1 MQLIV
6 GRRNKYETEVIDMP
20 DIIEINRNDLPNLE
34 KDASEL
40 LCDEVGLSTERQ
52 KISIPI
58 AQMAGLGAGVASL
71 IPALRSITQTTTI
84 PADGLYRLANAAVG
98 DTLKVAKNGN
108 FWGALKTAEGTS
120 KFAQLQ
126 AAESTTVSTKTVMAI
141 DPATIMM
148 AVALFSIEQKLG
160 SIVEL
165 EKKVLSFLEADKE
178 AGVEA
183 DMQTLTGILK
193 KYKLGWDNE
202 HFIASNHKLAIDIQ
216 RTARKNILA
225 YQKQVA
231 DILNSK
237 KWIVSQS
244 KVDESLKDLLR
255 KFRFYRLSIYGFAL
269 SSLVEILLSGDFKE
283 ENILCAKE
291 EIRDYSISYR
301 ELYSAGSL
309 FLEKLSNASIKA
321 NVMKGI
327 GIAGKATGKFIEKI
341 PVIKDGSVD
350 EFLQGGGEQLQK
362 QSEDL
367 KKRTIAEF
375 AEISDPKTTI
385 FTEQM
390 EQLIQIYGRTQEI
403 CFDSTHI
410 HLVAG

>member
-1 MQLIV
+1 MA
-6 GRRNKYETEVIDMP
+6 
-20 DIIEINRNDLPNLE
+20 DIIEIKHNDLPDLE
-34 KDASEL
+34 KDSSEL
-40 LCDEVGLSTERQ
+40 LCDGVGSSTERQ

-58 AQMAGLGAGVASL
+58 AQIAGLGAGVASL
-71 IPALRSITQTTTI
+71 IPALRTITQTTTI
-84 PADGLYRLANAAVG
+84 PADGLYRLANATVG

-108 FWGALKTAEGTS
+108 FWGAFKTAEGTS

-126 AAESTTVSTKTVMAI
+126 AAETTTASTKTVMAI

-160 SIVEL
+160 SIIEL
-165 EKKVLSFLEADKE
+165 EKKVLSFLEADQE
-178 AGVEA
+178 ACVEA

-193 KYKLGWDNE
+193 KYKHGWDNE
-202 HFIASNHKLAIDIQ
+202 HFIASNHKLVIDIQ

-231 DILNSK
+231 DILSSK

-283 ENILCAKE
+283 ENTLCAKE
-291 EIRDYSISYR
+291 EIRDYSIGYR
-301 ELYSAGSL
+301 ELFSAGSL

-367 KKRTIAEF
+367 KKRTIEEF

>member
-1 MQLIV
+1 M
-6 GRRNKYETEVIDMP
+6 RD
-20 DIIEINRNDLPNLE
+20 
-34 KDASEL
+34 S
-40 LCDEVGLSTERQ
+40 LS
-52 KISIPI
+52 K
-58 AQMAGLGAGVASL
+58 
-71 IPALRSITQTTTI
+71 
-84 PADGLYRLANAAVG
+84 
-98 DTLKVAKNGN
+98 
-108 FWGALKTAEGTS
+108 GALKTADGTS

-126 AAESTTVSTKTVMAI
+126 AAGSTTASTKTVMAI
-141 DPATIMM
+141 NPATIMM

-178 AGVEA
+178 AEVEA

-193 KYKLGWDNE
+193 KYKLGWYNE
-202 HFIASNHKLAIDIQ
+202 HFTASNHKLVLDIQ
-216 RTARKNILA
+216 RTARKNILV

-231 DILNSK
+231 EIINSK
-237 KWIVSQS
+237 KWFVSQS
-244 KVDESLKDLLR
+244 KVDDSLKDLLR

-283 ENILCAKE
+283 ENILCAKD
-291 EIRDYSISYR
+291 EIQEYSLGYR

-367 KKRTIAEF
+367 KKKTIEEF
-375 AEISDPKTTI
+375 AEISDPKTSI

-390 EQLIQIYGRTQEI
+390 EQLIQIYGGTQEI
-403 CFDSTHI
+403 CFDHTHI

>member
-1 MQLIV
+1 MA
-6 GRRNKYETEVIDMP
+6 
-20 DIIEINRNDLPNLE
+20 DIIEIKKDEYPNIENEATKILS
-34 KDASEL
+34 DG
-40 LCDEVGLSTERQ
+40 VGLSAPKQT
-52 KISIPI
+52 ISLPI
-58 AQMAGLGAGVASL
+58 AQIAGLGAGVASL
-71 IPALRSITQTTTI
+71 LPALRTITQTTTV
-84 PADGLYRLANAAVG
+84 PADGLYRVANAVVG
-98 DTLKVAKNGN
+98 DTLKKAQNGN
-108 FWGALKTAEGTS
+108 FWGALKTVDGTS

-126 AAESTTVSTKTVMAI
+126 AAGSTTASTKTVMAI
-141 DPATIMM
+141 NPATIMM

-178 AGVEA
+178 AEVEA

-202 HFIASNHKLAIDIQ
+202 HFTASNHKLVLDIQ
-216 RTARKNILA
+216 RTARKNILV

-231 DILNSK
+231 EIINSK
-237 KWIVSQS
+237 KWFVSQS
-244 KVDESLKDLLR
+244 KVDDSLKDLLR

-269 SSLVEILLSGDFKE
+269 SALVEILLSGDFKE

-291 EIRDYSISYR
+291 EIQEYSLGYR

-309 FLEKLSNASIKA
+309 FLEKLGNASIKA

-350 EFLQGGGEQLQK
+350 EFLQGSGEQLQK

-367 KKRTIAEF
+367 KKITIEEF
-375 AEISDPKTTI
+375 AEISDPKTSI

-403 CFDSTHI
+403 CFDHTHI